1 MIAARLMW
9 YITIAS
15 AIVGLFND
23 VVRAGAGASIL
34 HRLQLAIVFRDV
46 SRLASEMAPRWHRDG
61 TEHAAALAQSSSSSG
76 ACLERW
82 FPCLL
87 LRDRAS
93 GLTAVGSEVGRTL
106 VPTDT
111 SKVAALDRVH

>member
-46 SRLASEMAPRWHRDG
+46 SRLASEMAPRWHRV
-61 TEHAAALAQSSSSSG
+61 HCMPLLWHRVPRHQVLA
-76 ACLERW
+76 W
-82 FPCLL
+82 N
-87 LRDRAS
+87 
-93 GLTAVGSEVGRTL
+93 VGSLACCSVIEQV
-106 VPTDT
+106 D
-111 SKVAALDRVH
+111 